1 MAWTQ
6 TEEPKNSNVLIFKET
21 LTTKRINGGQG
32 SATFTSEM
40 DFIPAGHD
48 FHVIANTGGT
58 NLSVSTHVELF
69 YATAASA
76 AIADRTHINETPFI
90 SLTAEIDN
98 VILDA
103 YKDMRG
109 KAWYPYYY
117 LKIPKGGGSVI
128 MTIIIDMM
136 FKK

>member
-1 MAWTQ
+1 MPWTQ
-6 TEEPKNSNVLIFKET
+6 TEEPKNSNVLIFKQT
-21 LTTKRINGGQG
+21 LTTKEGGNGTEGDNW
-32 SATFTSEM
+32 TSEV
-40 DFIPAGHD
+40 DFIPPGHD

-58 NLSVSTHVELF
+58 NLSTSSHVELF
-69 YATAASA
+69 YATATGAVIAS
-76 AIADRTHINETPFI
+76 RTRINETPFI

-98 VILDA
+98 VTLDA

-117 LKIPKGGGSVI
+117 LKIPTGGGSVI